1 MQPPQPSRPALWAG
15 LWPGRIG
22 LSRPV
27 PFPVLALAVCALFA
41 LAGVAVL
48 DDYGVEH
55 DEVEQRRITI
65 ANIQYMQGEAGA
77 FDELRYYSERF
88 YGMAFEVPL
97 LLIERGLGLQQ
108 FREIYLLR
116 HLLSHLLFIAG
127 GFFCGLLVYRA
138 FGSRWLALLA
148 MLMFLL
154 HPRLYAHSFFNSKD
168 GPFLATFMIALH
180 LAHRAFRKETAG
192 AFLLCG
198 LGVGLAT
205 NLRIFGL
212 LLLLAI
218 LAMRRIDLSHAS
230 CPRRR
235 KRIAASGLSFLA
247 AALATIYAL
256 EPYYWQNPFRF
267 LEALWVL
274 SHVPAVVYSLFQG
287 EIVRSDALPPQY
299 LPTWF
304 AITTPPPLLLLG
316 GLGAALVCAQGLAR
330 PGRILRNGRLRLRLL
345 WLGCL
350 VLPVGA
356 GVALQANIHGG
367 WRNLY
372 FLWGPFCLLAA
383 AGLHWLAGEG
393 QAGGARGRNAI
404 WHLHGHGLAGKGR
417 ARCAHGQLRRV
428 AAYGLTAAG
437 LAAAAASIVSL
448 HPHSQVYFN
457 LLVDRETPGQL
468 GRQYSFTHFSQ
479 PQRQAL
485 EYLLERYPDRRLN
498 VLDHRFTKLNLM
510 MLPEEERKRIALSDA
525 WQADF
530 YIDLKR
536 PTRSLWNPA
545 DPRVH
550 SLQAYGSGFLDIVA
564 PQLIWGAELRPS
576 ADTYRA
582 AYQSVVAADRRVA
595 QAVFDIHVGNIQ
607 VGGIQAGGN
616 QVGGKALYYIKE
628 NCAPADAS
636 ARFFLH
642 VFPAKAEDL
651 PLHRRESGF
660 ENLDFAFA
668 RHGGFF
674 DGKCITQEPLPGYPI
689 ARIRTGQF
697 IPGEE
702 ELWEAE
708 LAPLGRA
715 FSS

>member
-1 MQPPQPSRPALWAG
+1 MQPLQPARSALCAG
-15 LWPGRIG
+15 LRLGRIG
-22 LSRPV
+22 LSQPV
-27 PFPVLALAVCALFA
+27 PFPALALAVCALFA
-41 LAGVAVL
+41 LAGIAVL
-48 DDYGVEH
+48 DDYGVEF
-55 DEVEQRRITI
+55 DEIQQRRFAI
-65 ANIQYMQGEAGA
+65 ATIQYLTGQVGA
-77 FDELRYYSERF
+77 FDDLRYYSDRF
-88 YGMAFEVPL
+88 YGVAFEMPL
-97 LLIERGLGLQQ
+97 LLIERALGLQQ
-108 FREIYLLR
+108 FRDIYLLR

-148 MLMFLL
+148 LLMFLL
-154 HPRLYAHSFFNSKD
+154 HPRLYAQSFFNSKD
-168 GPFLATFMIALH
+168 VPFVATFMIALH
-180 LAHRAFRKETAG
+180 LAHRAFRKETIG

-205 NLRIFGL
+205 NIRIFGL

-218 LAMRRIDLSHAS
+218 LAMRRLDLAHAS

-235 KRIAASGLSFLA
+235 KRIAVSGLTFVA
-247 AALATIYAL
+247 ATLATIYAL

-267 LEALWVL
+267 LEAFWVL
-274 SHVPAVVYSLFQG
+274 SHIPAVVYSLFQG
-287 EIVRSDALPPQY
+287 EIIRSDAPPAQY
-299 LPTWF
+299 LPIWF
-304 AITTPPPLLLLG
+304 AITAPPPLLLLG
-316 GLGAALVCAQGLAR
+316 GLGAALVCAQGIAR
-330 PGRILRNGRLRLRLL
+330 PGRIMRNGRLRSRLL

-350 VLPVGA
+350 ALPVGA
-356 GVALQANIHGG
+356 VVALQTHVQGG

-393 QAGGARGRNAI
+393 QAGR
-404 WHLHGHGLAGKGR
+404 W
-417 ARCAHGQLRRV
+417 HGQLRRV
-428 AAYGLTAAG
+428 AAYGLAAAG

-457 LLVDRETPGQL
+457 LLVDRETPGRL
-468 GRQYSFTHFSQ
+468 GRQYSFTHYSP

-485 EYLLERYPDRRLN
+485 EYLLERYPDTRLH
-498 VLDHRFTKLNLM
+498 VLDHKHTRLNLM

-536 PTRSLWNPA
+536 PVKRLWNPA
-545 DPRVH
+545 DPAIH
-550 SLQAYGSGFLDIVA
+550 SLQAYGSDFLSIVA
-564 PQLIWGAELRPS
+564 PQLIWGAGLRPN

-595 QAVFDIHVGNIQ
+595 QAVFDIHVDGN
-607 VGGIQAGGN
+607 
-616 QVGGKALYYIKE
+616 ALYYIKE
-628 NCAPADAS
+628 NCLPADAG

-642 VFPAKAEDL
+642 VVPANAEDL
-651 PLHRRESGF
+651 PLHRLESGF
-660 ENLDFAFA
+660 ENLDFSFA

-674 DGKCITQEPLPGYPI
+674 DGKCMTQEPLPGYPI

-708 LAPLGRA
+708 FMPPGRA
-715 FSS
+715 FSSGSH